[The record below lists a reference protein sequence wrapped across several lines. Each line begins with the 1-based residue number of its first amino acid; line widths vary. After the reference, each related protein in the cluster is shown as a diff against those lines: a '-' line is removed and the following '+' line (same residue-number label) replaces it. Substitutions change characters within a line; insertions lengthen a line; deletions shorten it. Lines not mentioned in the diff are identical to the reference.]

1 MEKDLLIIDG
11 EVEIKTK
18 RKSLKTLRKMRAIS
32 EAKADGAVS
41 EDEKDVGFRGLRKL
55 WDGIPTNKLSLLGL
69 NVVLGEPVGDGDGGE
84 ENGENDDVTVQDD
97 GTIPTDAAV
106 NNMTE
111 KQLKYWIITKFNKKT
126 KSKTAKDLK
135 NELLKLL
142 PNERVAWE
150 AASEERE
157 ALKQAALEEAE
168 AKLNELSESYES
180 FRTHGHSCVIKGR
193 LNAFSLMQKEFNLVV
208 NESDKGMDH
217 MLDDLI
223 RKEKAW
229 NEQVEKVV
237 QTCLK

>member
-1 MEKDLLIIDG
+1 MERHETNIIWMRKKHLYHSRRIRLFLIF
-11 EVEIKTK
+11 ET
-18 RKSLKTLRKMRAIS
+18 
-32 EAKADGAVS
+32 
-41 EDEKDVGFRGLRKL
+41 
-55 WDGIPTNKLSLLGL
+55 GIPTNKLSLLGL

-193 LNAFSLMQKEFNLVV
+193 LNAFS
-208 NESDKGMDH
+208 
-217 MLDDLI
+217 
-223 RKEKAW
+223 
-229 NEQVEKVV
+229 QVASK
-237 QTCLK
+237 QQRRQQ